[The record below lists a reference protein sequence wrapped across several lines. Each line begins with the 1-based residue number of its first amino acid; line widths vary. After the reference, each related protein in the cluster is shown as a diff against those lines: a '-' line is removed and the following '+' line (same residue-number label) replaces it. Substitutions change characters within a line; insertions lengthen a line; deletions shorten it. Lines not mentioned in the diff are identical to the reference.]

1 MDEKLYWY
9 KAQVVKVT
17 DGDTIK
23 VLVDLGID
31 TLKRLTLRF
40 HGVNTPEIFG
50 VPKESDE
57 YARGMKA
64 KLFVE
69 DLILGKEVWIHTYKD
84 RTGKYGRYLA
94 EVFFQDEEGR
104 HTSVTKLL
112 LEDNLGEEPS
122 T

>member
-9 KAQVVKVT
+9 KAQVTKVV

-23 VLVDLGID
+23 VLVDLGLD
-31 TLKRLTLRF
+31 TLQRLTLRF

-50 VPKESDE
+50 VPKDSDE
-57 YARGMKA
+57 YAQGMKA

-69 DLILGKEVWIHTYKD
+69 ERILGKVVWLHTYKD
-84 RTGKYGRYLA
+84 RAGYLA

-112 LEDNLGEEPS
+112 LEDGLGTVPG
-122 T
+122 